1 MTEKKKRTLIVI
13 LLFMA
18 LILFLIIYKKTYDI
32 YHIGIPCIFHEITGL
47 YCPGCGMTRA
57 IFSLLNLNIKQAIKY
72 NLLVVIVIPFIIIYI
87 INYAYIWINNL
98 KKDPSKIFP
107 KWLWYILL
115 IITILFGIIRNIKYF
130 YWLNPI

>member
-13 LLFMA
+13 ILFISA
-18 LILFLIIYKKTYDI
+18 ILFLLIYKRINNT
-32 YHIGIPCIFHEITGL
+32 YHIGIPCIFHRITKL

-57 IFSLLNLNIKQAIKY
+57 IFALLNLNLKQAVRNNI
-72 NLLVVIVIPFIIIYI
+72 LVVLVMPFIVIYI

-115 IITILFGIIRNIKYF
+115 IITISFGIIRNIKYF

>member
-13 LLFMA
+13 ILFISALLF
-18 LILFLIIYKKTYDI
+18 LLIYKRINSI
-32 YHIGIPCIFHEITGL
+32 YHIGITCIFHRITKL

-57 IFSLLNLNIKQAIKY
+57 IFALLNLNLKQAIR
-72 NLLVVIVIPFIIIYI
+72 NNILVVLVMPFIIIYI

-107 KWLWYILL
+107 EWLWYTLL

>member
-1 MTEKKKRTLIVI
+1 MTEKKKRTIIVI
-13 LLFMA
+13 MLFISTILCLL
-18 LILFLIIYKKTYDI
+18 IYKKINNI
-32 YHIGIPCIFHEITGL
+32 YHIGIPCIFHRITGF

-57 IFSLLNLNIKQAIKY
+57 IFSLLNLNLKHAIR
-72 NLLVVIVIPFIIIYI
+72 NNILVVLVMPFIVIYI

-107 KWLWYILL
+107 KWLWYTLL

>member
-1 MTEKKKRTLIVI
+1 
-13 LLFMA
+13 
-18 LILFLIIYKKTYDI
+18 
-32 YHIGIPCIFHEITGL
+32 
-47 YCPGCGMTRA
+47 MTRA
-57 IFSLLNLNIKQAIKY
+57 IFALLNLNIKQAIR
-72 NLLVVIVIPFIIIYI
+72 NNILVVLVMPFIVIYI

-107 KWLWYILL
+107 KWLWYTLL

>member
-1 MTEKKKRTLIVI
+1 MTQKKKRTIIVI
-13 LLFMA
+13 LLF
-18 LILFLIIYKKTYDI
+18 ILSIIFLLIYKIINNI
-32 YHIGIPCIFHEITGL
+32 YHVGIPCIFHRITRL

-57 IFSLLNLNIKQAIKY
+57 IFSLLNLDIKQAIR
-72 NLLVVIVIPFIIIYI
+72 NNILVVIVIPFIIIYI
-87 INYAYIWINNL
+87 INYIYIWINDL

-107 KWLWYILL
+107 KYIWYSLL

>member
-1 MTEKKKRTLIVI
+1 MTEKKKRTIIVI
-13 LLFMA
+13 ILFISS
-18 LILFLIIYKKTYDI
+18 ILFLLIYKRINII
-32 YHIGIPCIFHEITGL
+32 YHIGIPCIFHRITKL

-57 IFSLLNLNIKQAIKY
+57 IFALLNLNIKQAIR
-72 NLLVVIVIPFIIIYI
+72 NNILVVLVMPFIVIYI

-107 KWLWYILL
+107 KWLWYTLL
-115 IITILFGIIRNIKYF
+115 IITISFGIIRNIKYF

>member
-13 LLFMA
+13 LL
-18 LILFLIIYKKTYDI
+18 LLSTLVFLIIYKRINNI
-32 YHIGIPCIFHEITGL
+32 YHIGIPCIFHKITGL

-57 IFSLLNLNIKQAIKY
+57 IFSLLNLDIKQAIKY
-72 NLLVVIVIPFIIIYI
+72 NLLVIIVIPFIIIYI

-98 KKDPSKIFP
+98 KKDPSKIFS

-115 IITILFGIIRNIKYF
+115 IITILFGIMRNIKYF
-130 YWLNPI
+130 YWLTPI

>member
-1 MTEKKKRTLIVI
+1 MTEKKKRTIIVI
-13 LLFMA
+13 MLFISTILCLL
-18 LILFLIIYKKTYDI
+18 IYKKINNI
-32 YHIGIPCIFHEITGL
+32 YHIGIPCIFHRITGF

-57 IFSLLNLNIKQAIKY
+57 IFSLLNLNLKNAIR
-72 NLLVVIVIPFIIIYI
+72 NNILVVLVMPFIVIYI

-107 KWLWYILL
+107 KWLWYTLL
-115 IITILFGIIRNIKYF
+115 LITILFGIIRNIKYF